1 MIDIVITTTTFS
13 KKIDVKTLEILRQS
27 LCDIF
32 ENSDS
37 PEIISKSLKKMGC
50 LAVLLI
56 RF

>member
-13 KKIDVKTLEILRQS
+13 KKIDVKAFEILRQS
-27 LCDIF
+27 LF
-32 ENSDS
+32 ENPDN
-37 PEIISKSLKKMGC
+37 PEIISKSLKKMGY